1 MKKLLLLFVG
11 LTFLSC
17 EGVDDYIDNDFFE
30 CTVDF
35 IQFVDDENAI
45 VRFETTLGEETNYFY
60 GRYAYD
66 LDDDDDYA
74 IGDDLVYIRD
84 FQNTANGVATFRFE
98 YGEALGFFCAQ
109 VFEEL
114 PIHIH
119 QNFDA
124 EADLEILPTDRGVGK
139 WKIKK
144 KSNYSLF

>member
-1 MKKLLLLFVG
+1 MKKLVLLFIG
-11 LTFLSC
+11 LTFISC
-17 EGVDDYIDNDFFE
+17 DGVDDDLDTDFFE

-35 IQFVDDENAI
+35 VQFVDNENAI
-45 VRFETTLGEETNYFY
+45 VRFETTLGEETNYYF

-66 LDDDDDYA
+66 FDDNDYA
-74 IGDDLVYIRD
+74 IGEDLVYIRD
-84 FQNTANGVATFRFE
+84 FQSAAKGGATFRFE

-114 PIHIH
+114 PIHVH

>member
-1 MKKLLLLFVG
+1 MKKLVLLFIG
-11 LTFLSC
+11 LTFISC
-17 EGVDDYIDNDFFE
+17 DGVDDDLDTDFFE

-35 IQFVDDENAI
+35 VQFVDNENAI
-45 VRFETTLGEETNYFY
+45 VRFETTLGEETNYYY

-66 LDDDDDYA
+66 FDDNDYA
-74 IGDDLVYIRD
+74 IGEDLVYIRD
-84 FQNTANGVATFRFE
+84 FQSTAKGGATFRFE
-98 YGEALGFFCAQ
+98 YGEALGFFCAE

-114 PIHIH
+114 PIHVH

-124 EADLEILPTDRGVGK
+124 EADLEVLPADRGVGR